1 MCFVYLLRAMEK
13 LLYTRTSLIIIL
25 DELYIKDNM
34 LVSSSNSGN
43 GKLRRILRIEDL
55 QYKRNEVLRCDNFL
69 SLPNKLFYY

>member
-1 MCFVYLLRAMEK
+1 MEK

-25 DELYIKDNM
+25 DELYINDNM

-43 GKLRRILRIEDL
+43 GKLRRILIIEDL